1 MPNAVWHSALTFVI
15 WHSSFQVGALSPR
28 AHVDAR
34 RAAVPI
40 DAARLGRELVRPFTH
55 AAVPPRAVA
64 FRYRGRGLGSLEIL
78 HVRIRPAEPENIPC
92 HVVASCE
99 SDSKV
104 RARRISADREQPPAP
119 GVYLRR
125 RSPWRETDFA
135 VISREACRFRWR
147 FTSWSC

>member
-40 DAARLGRELVRPFTH
+40 DAARFGRELVRPFTH

-99 SDSKV
+99 SRQQSSRPTDLS
-104 RARRISADREQPPAP
+104 RSEQRPAP
-119 GVYLRR
+119 GVYPGR
-125 RSPWRETDFA
+125 RSPWHETDFA
-135 VISREACRFRWR
+135 VISREAFRFRW
-147 FTSWSC
+147 